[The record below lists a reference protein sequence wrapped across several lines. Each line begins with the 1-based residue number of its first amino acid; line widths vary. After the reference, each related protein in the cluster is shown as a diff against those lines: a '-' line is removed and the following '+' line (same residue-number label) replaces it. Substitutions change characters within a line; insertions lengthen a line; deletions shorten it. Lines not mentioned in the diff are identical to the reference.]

1 MTNPMTLD
9 AVADALD
16 SGFRPLFQ
24 CEAWSQGEIRVN
36 TEFLLP
42 DCDLISVFLLERDEQ
57 TVVSDY
63 ATGFLWLKMNVDDQ
77 SVPPL
82 IRAHIAEIADSL
94 QITLNGV
101 QLEVACDDR
110 SELADAILRVCQG
123 VMQGCRA
130 SARDLSRPCLHP
142 RRSKPSTTPA
152 SEKRN
157 FVHSAD

>member
-42 DCDLISVFLLERDEQ
+42 DCDLISVFLFERDEQ

-123 VMQGCRA
+123 VIRVAELQRVIYPDRVYIPEDQA
-130 SARDLSRPCLHP
+130 EHA
-142 RRSKPSTTPA
+142 PA